1 LEGGWLEG
9 GQTAFKKNFY
19 EHCFPNKYFQYL
31 WPSFIKTKNMTFFE
45 RMSSGWQLAK
55 LSYQTINE
63 NRTLLL
69 FPVFSTIALIVVLAT
84 FFGGT
89 FVLVGEEIETLMNDE
104 QYGGLLGYGL
114 IFLYYLISFF
124 IIVFFNTAL
133 IHCAI
138 KILNG
143 EQTDLGDGISFAW
156 SRIGKILAWS
166 ALSATVGTLLQVLQ
180 ETGKIGQIIASL
192 IGVAWSILTF
202 FVVPVLVYEDRSVL
216 DSVKESGRLMKQKWG
231 ESLSANVSFGLFN
244 FLGIVVSAAIGI
256 VLAVYVNVVLGIV
269 IGVLLVLLVSTIAT
283 AARSVFVAA
292 VYNHVI
298 GKPTGNFDGAALDSV
313 FIQK

>member
-1 LEGGWLEG
+1 
-9 GQTAFKKNFY
+9 
-19 EHCFPNKYFQYL
+19 
-31 WPSFIKTKNMTFFE
+31 MTFFE
-45 RMSSGWQLAK
+45 RLSSGWKLAN

-63 NRTLLL
+63 NRSLLL
-69 FPVFSTIALIVVLAT
+69 FPVFSTIALLAVLAT

-89 FVLVGEEIETLMNDE
+89 FLLVGEEIETLMNDE

-114 IFLYYLISFF
+114 VFLYYLISFF
-124 IIVFFNTAL
+124 VIVFFNTAL

-143 EQTDLGDGISFAW
+143 EQTSLSEGLNFAF
-156 SRIGKILAWS
+156 SRIGKIFAWS
-166 ALSATVGTLLQVLQ
+166 VLSATVGTLLQALQ
-180 ETGKIGQIIASL
+180 ETGKIGQIISSL

-202 FVVPVLVYEDRSVL
+202 FVVPVLVYEDRGVL
-216 DSVKESGRLMKQKWG
+216 DCVKESGRLMKQKWG

-244 FLGIVVSAAIGI
+244 FLGILASVAIGI
-256 VLAVYVNVVLGIV
+256 VLATYVNVVLGIV
-269 IGVLLVLLVSTIAT
+269 IGLLLILLVSTIAT

-313 FIQK
+313 FMRKS